1 MSENFISHLEEQ
13 IRHHNDLYWQKGTP
27 EISDVEYDRLVE
39 TLRSW
44 DPQNPLLKKVEAP
57 AAAGEKIVHT
67 KPMLSLDKVYTKESL
82 RQWMAKVARTQDEP
96 FLVQPKYDGISG
108 KLEHGVLVTR
118 GDGRVGVNI
127 TDKLAIIDIE
137 SEKRDGILGEIVI
150 RNSAFETM
158 YSHVLTKAGTPFKNS
173 RNAVA
178 GIVANDGVEFYLKQG
193 ARLTFVDY
201 ETNTHPLK
209 LNEFAEK
216 WDGIQHSI
224 EQLDYPMDGIV
235 VRLQD
240 ATYAESLGYTEH
252 HPRGAM
258 ALKFTNESVES
269 VVTGFTLSIGKR
281 GTLAATAQIEPRD
294 IGGVTVTNVKVP
306 VIDTLDG
313 QPGILSGGIRVG
325 SKVRVERA
333 GDVIPYLAEV
343 LEVGEAAPTAITD
356 CPVCGSK
363 LVRDGANLFCRNPE
377 CGEQQLNQLYFSV
390 MTVGMFGI
398 GKEIVRAIMDIT
410 GIRDFLGFMRLDGSL
425 LVGQEGFGKT
435 RITAIMDEI
444 EKARRCTP
452 ELFLTALNVPELGK
466 KASEELLKIYSVDEI
481 IGGLT
486 IAQLLRANGIGE
498 VMAKRISEGL
508 VEKQAYIQELRKE
521 FELSQSAP
529 APEGDAICFTGKSTR
544 PRSEMHQAAREKGL
558 VPVDAV
564 TSTTKYLVVAD
575 PNSTS
580 SKVVKARKM
589 GVTILSE
596 EQFWA
601 L

>member
-1 MSENFISHLEEQ
+1 M
-13 IRHHNDLYWQKGTP
+13 
-27 EISDVEYDRLVE
+27 
-39 TLRSW
+39 
-44 DPQNPLLKKVEAP
+44 
-57 AAAGEKIVHT
+57 
-67 KPMLSLDKVYTKESL
+67 
-82 RQWMAKVARTQDEP
+82 
-96 FLVQPKYDGISG
+96 
-108 KLEHGVLVTR
+108 
-118 GDGRVGVNI
+118 
-127 TDKLAIIDIE
+127 
-137 SEKRDGILGEIVI
+137 
-150 RNSAFETM
+150 
-158 YSHVLTKAGTPFKNS
+158 
-173 RNAVA
+173 A
-178 GIVANDGVEFYLKQG
+178 GIVSNDGVEFYKKQG
-193 ARLTFVDY
+193 ARLTLVDY
-201 ETNTHPLK
+201 DIHMHRLK
-209 LNEFAEK
+209 LCDFTQR
-216 WDGIQHSI
+216 WDGIQQALQ
-224 EQLDYPMDGIV
+224 QLDYPMDGIV
-235 VRLQD
+235 VRLED
-240 ATYAESLGYTEH
+240 AAYAESLGYTEH

-306 VIDTLDG
+306 VMDTLDG
-313 QPGILSGGIRVG
+313 QPGILSGGVRVG

-343 LEVGEAAPTAITD
+343 LEVGENAPAVITD

-398 GKEIVRAIMDIT
+398 GKEILRAIMEIT

-425 LVGQEGFGKT
+425 LIGQEGFGKT

-444 EKARRCTP
+444 EKARTCSP

-466 KASEELLKIYSVDEI
+466 KASEELLKHYGVDEI
-481 IGGLT
+481 LAGLT
-486 IAQLLRANGIGE
+486 IPQLLGVNGIGE
-498 VMAKRISEGL
+498 IMAKRICEGL
-508 VEKQAYIQELRKE
+508 LEKQAYIQELRKE
-521 FELSQSAP
+521 FQLGQPTAM
-529 APEGDAICFTGKSTR
+529 PEGDAICFTGKSTR

-558 VPVDAV
+558 VPVDSV
-564 TSTTKYLVVAD
+564 TSSTKYLVVAD

-596 EQFWA
+596 EEFWA
-601 L
+601 LEK